1 MGFTGNFWGDWFKLL
16 LKLILWGE
24 CKAGMGPKKVWRSC
38 NPTHDDE
45 TVMKGAPGTCWAEFE
60 PTHDDGAVMSGA
72 PGSGDYLY
80 AGCEFESS
88 FDKIESVAQKENVMA
103 SAMAGIE
110 ALKGTHLE
118 LKTRM
123 EKSVEDFRGYLLAA
137 RTGRANVH
145 MLDQIKVDYY
155 GTDTPI
161 AQMGQVSTPE
171 PTLILVQPYDV
182 GMVSAIEK
190 AIRTSSSGLNPMTD
204 GKVIRVPVP
213 PMTEERRKDVVKQLN
228 KTLEDHKTAIR
239 NIRRD
244 GNDQIKKAAKDKLI
258 SADDEKR
265 ANEEVQQLTDQEIK
279 RIEELFKAKEKE
291 ILTV

>member
-1 MGFTGNFWGDWFKLL
+1 
-16 LKLILWGE
+16 
-24 CKAGMGPKKVWRSC
+24 V
-38 NPTHDDE
+38 
-45 TVMKGAPGTCWAEFE
+45 
-60 PTHDDGAVMSGA
+60 
-72 PGSGDYLY
+72 
-80 AGCEFESS
+80 
-88 FDKIESVAQKENVMA
+88 
-103 SAMAGIE
+103 
-110 ALKGTHLE
+110 
-118 LKTRM
+118 
-123 EKSVEDFRGYLLAA
+123 
-137 RTGRANVH
+137 
-145 MLDQIKVDYY
+145 
-155 GTDTPI
+155 

-171 PTLILVQPYDV
+171 PTLILVQPYDA

-190 AIRTSSSGLNPMTD
+190 AIRTSGTGLNPMTD

-265 ANEEVQQLTDQEIK
+265 ANEEVQQLTDVEIK

-291 ILTV
+291 IMTV